1 MYLILTK
8 LKYQAGDT
16 QEKLLLLIARHYLR
30 TKTQLRTRNSLY
42 MPGAKSVV
50 GTEFPQHTLGI
61 ETLSIAMHCSSHAV
75 EWE

>member
-1 MYLILTK
+1 MRAVAAHLIFRVVNQTDLLKVYLT
-8 LKYQAGDT
+8 
-16 QEKLLLLIARHYLR
+16 
-30 TKTQLRTRNSLY
+30 
-42 MPGAKSVV
+42 KSVV